1 MSTMDQFNPTQLT
14 ILCLVFVGFH
24 VLALPL
30 FIWAMRRR
38 QFVGREQKEWN
49 LDGDHAPDT
58 PVTPLPPAPIN
69 KKARIMLAILG
80 VFATGMIG
88 SIFLVL
94 YIAMHVAAHP
104 VVGKSPF

>member
-1 MSTMDQFNPTQLT
+1 MDDFNPTQLI

-38 QFVGREQKEWN
+38 QFAGREQKEWN
-49 LDGDHAPDT
+49 LDDGAAPDT
-58 PVTPLPPAPIN
+58 PVALLSPAPLTRN
-69 KKARIMLAILG
+69 ARVMLTILG

-94 YIAMHVAAHP
+94 YTALHATAHP
-104 VVGKSPF
+104 AVGKSPF

>member
-1 MSTMDQFNPTQLT
+1 MDQFNPTQLT

-49 LDGDHAPDT
+49 LDDGSAPDA
-58 PVTPLPPAPIN
+58 PVAPLPPTPITP
-69 KKARIMLAILG
+69 KARVMLAILG

-94 YIAMHVAAHP
+94 YTAFHATAHP
-104 VVGKSPF
+104 ALGKSPF